1 MVVRRGRRKT
11 VCARVAHPALLR
23 GPSTSPLGVL
33 PVTETP
39 RSSPEYPTAELAGRS
54 ERLAAVLID
63 AVIGSILGLAVLA
76 FSGGLEILLR
86 DKALPPRQLLL
97 ESLCSWTGFLAVN
110 CYFLIKNGQTIGK
123 YLLGVRIADLNGDIP
138 ALWRIIFLR
147 YLPTAVL
154 GLLGFFGGVVSTLD
168 SLMIFRRSR
177 RCLHDL
183 IAGTR
188 VLKV

>member
-1 MVVRRGRRKT
+1 M
-11 VCARVAHPALLR
+11 
-23 GPSTSPLGVL
+23 
-33 PVTETP
+33 TETP
-39 RSSPEYPTAELAGRS
+39 SSSPEYPTAELAGRS

-138 ALWRIIFLR
+138 AFWRIIFLR
-147 YLPTAVL
+147 YLPTEIGRA
-154 GLLGFFGGVVSTLD
+154 SC
-168 SLMIFRRSR
+168 RE
-177 RCLHDL
+177 
-183 IAGTR
+183 R
-188 VLKV
+188 V

>member
-1 MVVRRGRRKT
+1 VT
-11 VCARVAHPALLR
+11 AP
-23 GPSTSPLGVL
+23 PSVSA
-33 PVTETP
+33 EHQAAS
-39 RSSPEYPTAELAGRS
+39 RELAGRS

-63 AVIGSILGLAVLA
+63 AVIATIIGLAVLA
-76 FSGGLEILLR
+76 FSGGLETLLR
-86 DKALPPRQLLL
+86 DKALPSRQLLL
-97 ESLCSWTGFLAVN
+97 ESLCSWTGFFAINL
-110 CYFLIKNGQTIGK
+110 YFLLRNGQTIGK

-147 YLPTAVL
+147 YLPTSIL
-154 GLLGFFGGVVSTLD
+154 GLFGFLGAVVSTVD

-188 VLKV
+188 VLKA

>member
-1 MVVRRGRRKT
+1 
-11 VCARVAHPALLR
+11 
-23 GPSTSPLGVL
+23 
-33 PVTETP
+33 
-39 RSSPEYPTAELAGRS
+39 
-54 ERLAAVLID
+54 
-63 AVIGSILGLAVLA
+63 
-76 FSGGLEILLR
+76 
-86 DKALPPRQLLL
+86 LLL
-97 ESLCSWTGFLAVN
+97 EGLCSWTGFLAVN

-138 ALWRIIFLR
+138 AFWRIIFLR

-154 GLLGFFGGVVSTLD
+154 GLFGFLGGVVSTLD

-188 VLKV
+188 VLKA